1 MADDRTVP
9 VARPAAIPNIVIH
22 VGDYIVPDVS
32 ERGDIV
38 EFRLFDQRQRHYAT
52 IVGHDD
58 PLNKAAL
65 VTQIQWLEAVRPP
78 VAPAAEA
85 DPEWPD
91 GAEGGGGG

>member
-9 VARPAAIPNIVIH
+9 ATRLTVIPNIVIH

-52 IVGHDD
+52 IVGRDD
-58 PLNKAAL
+58 PLNTAAL
-65 VTQIQWLEAVRPP
+65 VTEIQWLEASHPP
-78 VAPAAEA
+78 VAPAAET

-91 GAEGGGGG
+91 GAEAGGRG